1 MQIFA
6 QGLRGLVREYT
17 KAVDTEV
24 FNFLEKKGYKVTKT
38 KKGAR
43 EVKKRLEA
51 EGKAIKI
58 KTINQRMWHMPEGI
72 KYTFDLEIELE
83 EKKSGNN

>member
-6 QGLRGLVREYT
+6 EGIRGLASEYT
-17 KAVDTEV
+17 KAVDTLV
-24 FNFLEKKGYKVTKT
+24 FDFLEKKGYEVARTE
-38 KKGAR
+38 KGAR
-43 EVKKRLEA
+43 EIKKRLEA
-51 EGKAIKI
+51 DGKAIKI

-72 KYTFDLEIELE
+72 EYTFDLEIELE